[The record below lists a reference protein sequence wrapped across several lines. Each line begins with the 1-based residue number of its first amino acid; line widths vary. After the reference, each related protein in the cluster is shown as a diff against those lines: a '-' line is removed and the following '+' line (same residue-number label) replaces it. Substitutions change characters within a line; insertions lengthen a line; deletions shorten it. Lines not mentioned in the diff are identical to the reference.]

1 MQKLIVIAGPTAVGK
16 SAVALELAKRL
27 QSEIISAD
35 SVQVYRG
42 LDIGTAKP
50 SAAEQAQVPHHLLNI
65 KDPHETYTVAE
76 FQKDA
81 RLAIAQVHQRSKV
94 PLLVGGTG
102 LYLRA
107 VVWGFAFSESGINH
121 ALRKK
126 LRSIAEINGP
136 EVLHHQLQ
144 AVDPQTARQL
154 HPHDLRRVI
163 RALEVYAQ
171 NRRPIS
177 EQVEKTPTKPVYDT
191 VQFVLTRSRETLYE
205 RIEARVEAMIEAGLI
220 REVQFLLATGVSPE
234 AKAMQSLGYKQ
245 IAAYLTGQMPLVEA
259 IERIKRDTRRFAKR
273 QLTWFRRE
281 KEMHWIN
288 LDDLQLNEVVKNI
301 SNSLAGNYF

>member
-50 SAAEQAQVPHHLLNI
+50 TAAEQAQVPHHLLDLR
-65 KDPHETYTVAE
+65 DPQEAYTVAE
-76 FQKDA
+76 YQQDA
-81 RLAIAQVHQRSKV
+81 RAAIAQVHQRGKI

-107 VVWGFAFSESGINH
+107 VVWGFAFSDSGINH
-121 ALRKK
+121 ELRKK
-126 LRSIAEINGP
+126 LRSFAEKEGP
-136 EVLHHQLQ
+136 EALHRKLID
-144 AVDPQTARQL
+144 VDPQTAHKL

-177 EQVEKTPTKPVYDT
+177 EQVEKTPAKPVYDT
-191 VQFVLTRSRETLYE
+191 VQFVLTRPRESLYQ
-205 RIEARVEAMIEAGLI
+205 RIEARVDNMIAAGFV
-220 REVQFLLATGVSPE
+220 REVQILLAKGVSPE
-234 AKAMQSLGYKQ
+234 VKAMQSLGYKQ
-245 IAAYLTGQMPLVEA
+245 IVAYLTGQLTLAEA
-259 IERIKRDTRRFAKR
+259 IELIKRDTRRFAKR

-281 KEMHWIN
+281 QEIQWLDIEGMH
-288 LDDLQLNEVVKNI
+288 LNEVVENI
-301 SNSLAGNYF
+301 STSLAGINL